1 MKAPENIPEELLNEY
16 TMNGQAL
23 MEYKYANDCSEET
36 QALINAN
43 FTQEIFDQSL
53 QRIKN
58 KERNYYGHTDTWM
71 YQALANFPVKDKNVC
86 LMGSTHPWYEAMLIE
101 YGVTTCTVIEYS
113 KRDPF
118 HEKITYLQPHEVEDR
133 TFDACISISS
143 YEHDGLGRYGDPL
156 NPNGDIEAM
165 KKTATLLNPDGLLYL
180 SIPIGLDKVVFNL
193 HRVYGKVR
201 IEKLLEGWE
210 TVEKFG
216 FFPDSFENNV
226 NGVNGSPYQPIY
238 ILKSK

>member
-1 MKAPENIPEELLNEY
+1 
-16 TMNGQAL
+16 
-23 MEYKYANDCSEET
+23 
-36 QALINAN
+36 
-43 FTQEIFDQSL
+43 
-53 QRIKN
+53 
-58 KERNYYGHTDTWM
+58 
-71 YQALANFPVKDKNVC
+71 
-86 LMGSTHPWYEAMLIE
+86 
-101 YGVTTCTVIEYS
+101 
-113 KRDPF
+113 
-118 HEKITYLQPHEVEDR
+118 
-133 TFDACISISS
+133 
-143 YEHDGLGRYGDPL
+143 
-156 NPNGDIEAM
+156 
-165 KKTATLLNPDGLLYL
+165 LNPDGLLYL